1 MMILI
6 TTLINIVKDW
16 LKENRNYRQVIF
28 SIIEDIIIKLI
39 IYFILYNLYL
49 FVCLFILFIYFFIRF
64 SDFFPIWNFYLK
76 YIIKT

>member
-49 FVCLFILFIYFFIRF
+49 FVYFIYLFF
-64 SDFFPIWNFYLK
+64 Y
-76 YIIKT
+76 YIEKVVVLINIVLNKTIFE